1 MRHAILNNYFMKKN
15 FLLLLILF
23 ATALASAAELTIIV
37 TSLPSNTPPDEGV
50 FVAGNFNGW
59 NPGDANY
66 KLIANSNGQP
76 QVTISASGQIAFKFT
91 RGSWETVEG
100 NENGGFLPD
109 RTFVMG
115 SADTMEVS
123 ILSWEDQ
130 GGTVH
135 TAAENVVVM
144 DEEFFIPQL
153 NRHRRIWLYLP
164 PDYETSTKSYPVLYM
179 HDGQNLFDV
188 ATAFAG
194 EWEVDEALNSLAAQG
209 KDVPIVVGI
218 DNGGTYRIDE
228 YTPWANPQYG
238 GGAGDLYARFIVETL
253 KPYIDQ
259 HYRTLPD
266 RENTGVMGSS
276 LGGLISHYIGLKHQN
291 VFSKA
296 GIFSPSYWFNDSVY
310 DFSYLTGAQHPMRLY
325 IMGGSAESGSLVQQ
339 MNMMKDT
346 LVAAGFR
353 PDQLMLKVVEGGQH
367 NEALWR
373 SHFSATYQW
382 LFLESS
388 SAIGSGI
395 TTSQPILQVMGNSI
409 LLTDPTG
416 ATDTFTLMVYT
427 LSGQLVMTQ
436 RIPAGQQT
444 NLSPQQAGIYLVKAN
459 YKDGVISRKVFLD

>member
-1 MRHAILNNYFMKKN
+1 MKKK
-15 FLLLLILF
+15 FLLILITF
-23 ATALASAAELTIIV
+23 ATAIVSAAELTIIV
-37 TSLPSNTPPDEGV
+37 TSVPANTPPDESI

-66 KLIANSNGQP
+66 QLATNSNGEP
-76 QVTISASGQIAFKFT
+76 QITISASGQITFKFT

-115 SADTMEVS
+115 SADTLEVT

-144 DEEFFIPQL
+144 DEEFYMPQL

-164 PDYETSTKSYPVLYM
+164 PDYDASGKSYPVLYM
-179 HDGQNLFDV
+179 HDGQNLFDI

-194 EWEVDEALNSLAAQG
+194 EWEVDEALNLLAADG
-209 KDVPIVVGI
+209 KQVPIVVGI
-218 DNGGTYRIDE
+218 DNGGNYRIDE

-259 HYRTLPD
+259 HYRTLPNRD
-266 RENTGVMGSS
+266 HTGVMGSS
-276 LGGLISHYIGLKHQN
+276 LGGLISHYIGMKYQN

-325 IMGGSAESGSLVQQ
+325 IMGGFAESGGLVQQ
-339 MNMMKDT
+339 MNKMKDT
-346 LVAAGFR
+346 LVATGFR

-373 SHFSATYQW
+373 SQFSEAYQW

-388 SAIGSGI
+388 NAIGVG
-395 TTSQPILQVMGNSI
+395 TNLSQPTLQVAANNIMFI
-409 LLTDPTG
+409 DPTG
-416 ATDTFTLMVYT
+416 ATDTFDLMVYA
-427 LSGQLVMTQ
+427 LSGQLMLTRKVAEGKKF
-436 RIPAGQQT
+436 R
-444 NLSPQQAGIYLVKAN
+444 LPQIAPGIYLVRAI
-459 YKDGVISRKVFLD
+459 YKDGIISRKVFLY

>member
-1 MRHAILNNYFMKKN
+1 MKKT
-15 FLLLLILF
+15 LLLVMITF
-23 ATALASAAELTIIV
+23 VAAIVSAAELTIIV

-66 KLIANSNGQP
+66 QLATNSNGEP
-76 QVTISASGQIAFKFT
+76 QITISASGQIAFKFT

-115 SADTMEVS
+115 SADTLEVT

-144 DEEFFIPQL
+144 DEEFYMPQL
-153 NRHRRIWLYLP
+153 SRHRRIWLYLP
-164 PDYETSTKSYPVLYM
+164 PGYDTSAKSYPVLYM

-194 EWEVDEALNSLAAQG
+194 EWEVDEALNQLATEG
-209 KDVPIVVGI
+209 KQVPIVVGI
-218 DNGGTYRIDE
+218 DNGGNYRIGE
-228 YTPWANPQYG
+228 YTPWTNPQYG
-238 GGAGDLYARFIVETL
+238 GGEGDLYARFIVETL

-266 RENTGVMGSS
+266 RDNTGVMGSS
-276 LGGLISHYIGLKHQN
+276 LGGLISHYIGLKYQN
-291 VFSKA
+291 IFSKA

-339 MNMMKDT
+339 MNKMKDT

-353 PDQLMLKVVEGGQH
+353 PDQLLLKVVEGGQH

-373 SHFSATYQW
+373 SQFSAAYQW
-382 LFLESS
+382 LFPEYS
-388 SAIGSGI
+388 SAIGEGI
-395 TTSQPILQVMGNSI
+395 HPNKPTLHIMGNSVMF
-409 LLTDPTG
+409 TDPTG
-416 ATDTFTLMVYT
+416 ATDTFDLMVYS
-427 LSGQLVMTQ
+427 LSGQLLLTQ
-436 RIPAGQQT
+436 QVAEGKTFQ
-444 NLSPQQAGIYLVKAN
+444 LPQITPGIYLVRAVYN
-459 YKDGVISRKVFLD
+459 EGIIIRKVFLY